1 MVGTFASLK
10 HVIMVTGRMVGD
22 GGNGMKGI
30 LSTNA
35 TNKQK
40 VIGITVAAVFLIV
53 MIPVILICGICVGVC
68 NAIGQKPK
76 TKNQDLQIFGS

>member
-1 MVGTFASLK
+1 MNPFVSLK
-10 HVIMVTGRMVGD
+10 HIMMVTGRMVGD
-22 GGNGMKGI
+22 GGDGMKGI

-40 VIGITVAAVFLIV
+40 VIGITVAAVFLVV
-53 MIPVILICGICVGVC
+53 MIPVILICGICVGAC
-68 NAIGQKPK
+68 NAIDQKPK